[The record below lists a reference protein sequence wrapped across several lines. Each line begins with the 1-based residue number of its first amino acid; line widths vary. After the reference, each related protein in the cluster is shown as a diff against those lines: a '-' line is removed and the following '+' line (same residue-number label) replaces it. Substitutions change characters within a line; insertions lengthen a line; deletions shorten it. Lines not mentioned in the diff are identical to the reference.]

1 MTTTLELILA
11 IITIVFP
18 LVGGAFTAIMFYC
31 RDVMEKEPREQIV
44 KTLLWGLL
52 SGILCIAITIPMYF
66 LAERLLG
73 ITTATNQEIALLLSF
88 VIIQA
93 LVEETI
99 KGVILWQAILR
110 TSHEIDGLFD
120 GFFYGAMI
128 GTGMGVVDAIAYAV
142 LGGNWIEGFE
152 IAVIRTIRIPG
163 THALFTGLIGLFFAW
178 KIFKEKKVIP
188 GILSAVG
195 LHLLWN
201 VSTFLISQFLE
212 GFYYYLTNII
222 ILTIYLVLMSVII
235 YLAVRY
241 DKRNFPKGVI
251 DQEDYLE
258 KEVGN
263 QKQEN
268 NE

>member
-52 SGILCIAITIPMYF
+52 SGIFCIAITIPMFF

-73 ITTATNQEIALLLSF
+73 IITVPSQEISLLLSF

-93 LVEETI
+93 IVEEAI

-128 GTGMGVVDAIAYAV
+128 GTGTGVVDAIAYAV

-152 IAVIRTIRIPG
+152 IAIIRTIRIPG

-178 KIFKEKKVIP
+178 RIFKDRRIIP
-188 GILSAVG
+188 GIISAVG

-201 VSTFLISQFLE
+201 VTTFLISQFLE

-222 ILTIYLVLMSVII
+222 ILTIYLVIMSVII
-235 YLAVRY
+235 YLAVKY
-241 DKRNFPKGVI
+241 DKKNLPKGMT
-251 DQEDYLE
+251 DQKNYLE
-258 KEVGN
+258 EEVEN
-263 QKQEN
+263 QKRKDEK
-268 NE
+268 